1 MKWLLPNNLPKTTQ
15 R

>member
-1 MKWLLPNNLPKTTQ
+1 MKWLLPNNSPKTTQ